1 MRMGEGR
8 ETFNRL
14 LNWDRGQAP
23 SERLAAIILS
33 NEGFMGI
40 DPSHPLGGKDGLKD
54 MTLSFEGKR
63 WIGAVYFPRGQQT
76 FTVIKDKFIHDLDG
90 VKANGAKGLVFVT
103 NQELRLNERKIL
115 SELAPNIDMY
125 DERLPKSRIRD
136 HDNMEEKQVVDALG
150 MFFLQSDG
158 GLFLNTYHVSVISN
172 QDRTVLFL
180 MPQEWFPSWLQ
191 KENSGTDIS
200 KKSAVVSVEN
210 STG

>member
-1 MRMGEGR
+1 
-8 ETFNRL
+8 
-14 LNWDRGQAP
+14 
-23 SERLAAIILS
+23 
-33 NEGFMGI
+33 
-40 DPSHPLGGKDGLKD
+40 
-54 MTLSFEGKR
+54 
-63 WIGAVYFPRGQQT
+63 
-76 FTVIKDKFIHDLDG
+76 
-90 VKANGAKGLVFVT
+90 
-103 NQELRLNERKIL
+103 
-115 SELAPNIDMY
+115 MY